1 MAQNG
6 PKMATTWPK
15 LGSRRPQDVPRWLQV
30 GQDGPELAQS
40 GSKRGPRWATW
51 AKMAPKLVQQG
62 FKITSL
68 SYFAPTFLFFPFP
81 IFSFGEPPPFEKK
94 ALVKYPPCIAIVKFS
109 LLYSNCQTL
118 PFCSICQTSL
128 PLYYL
133 PYTSPCIKLV
143 TSFPC
148 IVLVYDL
155 SNASSCKTLVK
166 CRPQYHMPLYNICQL
181 VPCVA
186 LVQSSCI
193 ISCYDV
199 FSHSTA
205 SVHRT
210 GLKNT
215 LRRWQ
220 LSQ

>member
-1 MAQNG
+1 MVPASFKTAPRC
-6 PKMATTWPK
+6 PKMAS
-15 LGSRRPQDVPRWLQV
+15 SRPRWTRTGPIRFQERPKIGDM
-30 GQDGPELAQS
+30 GQDGSQINPTRSQNYFPLLFCS
-40 GSKRGPRWATW
+40 YLIYFP
-51 AKMAPKLVQQG
+51 
-62 FKITSL
+62 SL
-68 SYFAPTFLFFPFP
+68 F
-81 IFSFGEPPPFEKK
+81 FSFGEPFPLEKK
-94 ALVKYPPCIAIVKFS
+94 ALVKYPPCIAIVRFS
-109 LLYSNCQTL
+109 LLYSNYQTL
-118 PFCSICQTSL
+118 SYCSICQTSL

-133 PYTSPCIKLV
+133 PYTSPCITLV

-155 SNASSCKTLVK
+155 SNACSCKTLVK
-166 CRPQYHMPLYNICQL
+166 CRPQYHMPLYNTCQL
-181 VPCVA
+181 LPCVA